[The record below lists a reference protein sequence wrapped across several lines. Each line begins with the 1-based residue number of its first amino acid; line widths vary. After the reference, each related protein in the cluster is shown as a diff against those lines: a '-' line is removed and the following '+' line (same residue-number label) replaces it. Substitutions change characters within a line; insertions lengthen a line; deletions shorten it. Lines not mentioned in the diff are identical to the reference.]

1 MKKLLVAFLM
11 ILNTGYLF
19 AQLPSFYNQVDHVI
33 WVVKDLQKVKSGW
46 EQLGF
51 KEIKD
56 YGKVTIE
63 SSIESETSKALMAT
77 AGLGGLRVIWLQPLK
92 MKGLLARFNQ
102 MHGDAVYSLVHSTN
116 GQSDLLREV
125 DRMRRKKVPVQQHL
139 VIRYKNKLL
148 EYVMFDTRREGKY
161 GLALIPQVQVSE
173 IFGIGNMGSN
183 DYGLEFSQFAFAI
196 KDPDTVSAF
205 WSRAGFPALV
215 MEHPVV
221 YDKKYKGKPADY
233 DMNLGW
239 QRFGDIPYEWCIP
252 LKPPTVYED
261 FIINHGEGL
270 QHLGFNVEDIDE
282 VITAFEAKGFYVV
295 QSGSWGAKGQPGS
308 GRFAYI
314 GTAPVGGVLIE
325 LLWNYEQ

>member
-1 MKKLLVAFLM
+1 MKKLLIAFLL
-11 ILNTGYLF
+11 ILHTGYLF

-56 YGKVTIE
+56 YGKVTVE
-63 SSIESETSKALMAT
+63 SSIESETSRALMAT
-77 AGLGGLRVIWLQPLK
+77 AALGGLRVIWLQPLK
-92 MKGLLARFNQ
+92 MKGLLARFNKT
-102 MHGDAVYSLVHSTN
+102 HGDAVYSMVHATN
-116 GQSDLLREV
+116 GQSDLMREV

-139 VIRYKNKLL
+139 VIRYKNRLL

-173 IFGIGNMGSN
+173 IFGIGNMGYN

-196 KDPDTVSAF
+196 TDPDTVSGF

-215 MEHPVV
+215 VEHPVV
-221 YDKKYKGKPADY
+221 HDKMYKGKPADY
-233 DMNLGW
+233 DMKLGW

-261 FIINHGEGL
+261 FIATHGEGL

-282 VITAFEAKGFYVV
+282 VTAAFEAKGFNVV
-295 QSGSWGAKGQPGS
+295 QSGSWGTKGQPGS

-314 GTAPVGGVLIE
+314 GTGPIGGVLIE
-325 LLWNYEQ
+325 LLWNYGQ

>member
-1 MKKLLVAFLM
+1 MWHISLIAINVFLVIVLM
-11 ILNTGYLF
+11 ILQTGYLF
-19 AQLPSFYNQVDHVI
+19 AQLPSFYNHVDHVI

-205 WSRAGFPALV
+205 WSRGGVPGLG

-221 YDKKYKGKPADY
+221 YDK
-233 DMNLGW
+233 
-239 QRFGDIPYEWCIP
+239 
-252 LKPPTVYED
+252 
-261 FIINHGEGL
+261 
-270 QHLGFNVEDIDE
+270 
-282 VITAFEAKGFYVV
+282 
-295 QSGSWGAKGQPGS
+295 
-308 GRFAYI
+308 
-314 GTAPVGGVLIE
+314 
-325 LLWNYEQ
+325 NY